1 MNAQV
6 LLEQKKKNS
15 KLLHIVLS
23 ENQASQELGE

>member
-6 LLEQKKKNS
+6 LLEQKKKQN

-23 ENQASQELGE
+23 ENQASQELGK